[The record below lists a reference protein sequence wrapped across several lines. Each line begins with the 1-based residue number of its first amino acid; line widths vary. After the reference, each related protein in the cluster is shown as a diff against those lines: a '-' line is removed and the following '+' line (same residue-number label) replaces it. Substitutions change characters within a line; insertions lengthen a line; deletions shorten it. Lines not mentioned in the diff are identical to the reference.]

1 MYKGVN
7 LFVAAPKTGDVSD
20 MQYYYDKCLPGNSTI
35 LNEYDAVTMQ
45 IRENSL
51 NVKDCVLDMSKSVP
65 LPRESETT
73 LKPVIRTAAEKPRK
87 PGLLENLVA
96 MIKRNF
102 NSPELVGVVDIED
115 TASLVVDKFFD
126 AYLIKEKKKP
136 KNIPLLSRAS
146 LERWIEK
153 QYLHIIT
160 HNLLGASLIGCL
172 AFLIGKPIS
181 EWVLRF
187 ILKYRDW
194 RISWKTAAASA
205 LIGSYSHIL
214 LDTFMHHDV
223 YFFYPWILKNPL
235 ANLIPYSA
243 LFYSCIFMAIIG
255 TSICLY
261 QLKFKNKRT

>member
-1 MYKGVN
+1 MPFTPLHLGVGACCKAVGQQRFSFMIFAGTQILMDLEP
-7 LFVAAPKTGDVSD
+7 LFG
-20 MQYYYDKCLPGNSTI
+20 
-35 LNEYDAVTMQ
+35 
-45 IRENSL
+45 
-51 NVKDCVLDMSKSVP
+51 
-65 LPRESETT
+65 
-73 LKPVIRTAAEKPRK
+73 
-87 PGLLENLVA
+87 
-96 MIKRNF
+96 MIY
-102 NSPELVGVVDIED
+102 G
-115 TASLVVDKFFD
+115 
-126 AYLIKEKKKP
+126 
-136 KNIPLLSRAS
+136 
-146 LERWIEK
+146 W

-172 AFLIGKPIS
+172 AFVIGKPIS

-187 ILKYRDW
+187 ILKYGDW
-194 RISWKTAAASA
+194 RISWKTATASA

>member
-1 MYKGVN
+1 MPFTPLHLGVGACCKAVGQQRFSFMIFAGTQILMDLEP
-7 LFVAAPKTGDVSD
+7 LFG
-20 MQYYYDKCLPGNSTI
+20 
-35 LNEYDAVTMQ
+35 
-45 IRENSL
+45 
-51 NVKDCVLDMSKSVP
+51 
-65 LPRESETT
+65 
-73 LKPVIRTAAEKPRK
+73 
-87 PGLLENLVA
+87 
-96 MIKRNF
+96 MIY
-102 NSPELVGVVDIED
+102 G
-115 TASLVVDKFFD
+115 
-126 AYLIKEKKKP
+126 
-136 KNIPLLSRAS
+136 
-146 LERWIEK
+146 W

-187 ILKYRDW
+187 ILKYGDW

-214 LDTFMHHDV
+214 LDAFMHHDV

-235 ANLIPYSA
+235 ANLIPYST

-261 QLKFKNKRT
+261 QLKFKKKRT